1 MQNAKHSEGPVNIQV
16 RAVLGVDLNQD
27 FVQGQLTGNAVF
39 PVVRDFL
46 CIVFSYFNV
55 SSFCY

>member
-1 MQNAKHSEGPVNIQV
+1 MQSTPDLHYIKIRG
-16 RAVLGVDLNQD
+16 VLGEDLNQD
-27 FVQGQLTGNAVF
+27 FVQGHLTGNAVF
-39 PVVRDFL
+39 PVIRDFL